1 MLECKTGIRTVFTNA
16 SGSIRNC
23 EREKLRVKRWV
34 TPNSNFYYTFEFKY
48 KKVLKILKDL
58 LLMQTNINM
67 NIFI

>member
-34 TPNSNFYYTFEFKY
+34 TPNSNFYYTFECRFVKPEWLWESSMGLAN
-48 KKVLKILKDL
+48 VTL
-58 LLMQTNINM
+58 
-67 NIFI
+67 